1 MSETDTSERA
11 SPDQDQ
17 EFTAIPSWHKIISHK
32 IIKKNIFV
40 VVKNEHARRRQ
51 NEHASINR
59 QHSNEDTTATLS
71 RAS

>member
-1 MSETDTSERA
+1 VSETDTSERA

-40 VVKNEHARRRQ
+40 VDKNEHARRRSKRTRKYKQ
-51 NEHASINR
+51 
-59 QHSNEDTTATLS
+59 TAFQ
-71 RAS
+71 